1 MIKFKPLSSRN
12 ENWIYQPDFY
22 LHGKLSTN
30 YETDSVVM
38 QDDVFHTRI
47 SRYYREAPTFL
58 DIPEGKHLC
67 EVDGMC
73 YLRLEEDSI
82 L

>member
-30 YETDSVVM
+30 YETDAVVM

-47 SRYYREAPTFL
+47 SRYYR
-58 DIPEGKHLC
+58 
-67 EVDGMC
+67 
-73 YLRLEEDSI
+73 
-82 L
+82 

>member
-30 YETDSVVM
+30 YETDAVVM
-38 QDDVFHTRI
+38 YFI
-47 SRYYREAPTFL
+47 LEYL
-58 DIPEGKHLC
+58 DIIEKG
-67 EVDGMC
+67 
-73 YLRLEEDSI
+73 
-82 L
+82 

>member
-38 QDDVFHTRI
+38 QYFI
-47 SRYYREAPTFL
+47 LEYL
-58 DIPEGKHLC
+58 DIIEKG
-67 EVDGMC
+67 
-73 YLRLEEDSI
+73 
-82 L
+82 